1 MNLAVIPARGNSRSI
16 KNKNLSNLGNK
27 PLIAYSIK
35 TALSCR
41 QIDRVIVSTDN
52 EKIAA
57 VAKNYGADIPFIRPE
72 NLATDTTPMIAVLT
86 HALKEIEKQE
96 KKKITNI
103 VLLDPTSPFRNQQDI
118 SNCFKVLEKPNTD
131 SVVTVCEAEH
141 NPYFV
146 MRKIKNDYLVPIVKV
161 KKIITRRQDA
171 PKTYRINAAVY
182 IIKRNIILKN
192 KIFTSKTR
200 PVIMPI
206 ERSVHIDEPMDLEV
220 AEFLL
225 KKGYV
230 KL

>member
-1 MNLAVIPARGNSRSI
+1 MNLAIIPARAGSKSI
-16 KNKNLSNLGNK
+16 KNKNLANLAGK

-35 TALSCR
+35 TALNCR
-41 QIDRVIVSTDN
+41 KIDKVIVSTDS
-52 EKIAA
+52 EKVAA
-57 VAKNYGADIPFIRPE
+57 LAKKYGAEIPFIRPKS
-72 NLATDTTPMIAVLT
+72 LAEDKTPMICVLV
-86 HALKEIEKQE
+86 HALKSIEKL
-96 KKKITNI
+96 KNLKITNMI
-103 VLLDPTSPFRNQQDI
+103 LLDPTSPFRNNEDI
-118 SNCFKVLEKPNTD
+118 VNCFKTLERPDTD

-146 MRKIKNDYLVPIVKV
+146 MRKIKNDYLTPIIKI
-161 KKIITRRQDA
+161 KKTIMRRQDA
-171 PKTYRINAAVY
+171 PKAYRINAGVY

-200 PVIMPI
+200 PVIMPP
-206 ERSVHIDEPMDLEV
+206 ERSVHIDEPMDLEI